1 MENLLLDIKDLS
13 EELLLVDNYINEF
26 LHTSGEMEE
35 VETILNCVNSTRG
48 KMIRPLLLLLAA
60 RFGPDYEAE
69 KQRLC
74 KMGALV
80 EIVHMASLV
89 HDDIIDDSP
98 LRRGRPTIQ
107 QQFGKDMAVYAGD
120 FMTSRVLRHLSAEQ
134 MNREGIII
142 GWTVEKMCRGELGQM
157 SCRWNTETSV
167 EEYLRNIFGKS
178 AALFVAAAQL
188 GGEGSGTSQN
198 IVGSL
203 TAIGEHL
210 GYMFQMRDDLLDFIS
225 AESKE
230 GKPVHKDFAD
240 GIYTLPVLYAFTQ
253 PSCGQRLREIA
264 RSDSTASGYGEL
276 LREMRQIVLQS
287 GGIDFCRQQME
298 NHAALAGRQVAALM
312 EQEMRLGLGL
322 GRLIEELL
330 FHSDTYQVL

>member
-1 MENLLLDIKDLS
+1 
-13 EELLLVDNYINEF
+13 
-26 LHTSGEMEE
+26 
-35 VETILNCVNSTRG
+35 
-48 KMIRPLLLLLAA
+48 
-60 RFGPDYEAE
+60 
-69 KQRLC
+69 
-74 KMGALV
+74 
-80 EIVHMASLV
+80 
-89 HDDIIDDSP
+89 
-98 LRRGRPTIQ
+98 
-107 QQFGKDMAVYAGD
+107 
-120 FMTSRVLRHLSAEQ
+120 
-134 MNREGIII
+134 
-142 GWTVEKMCRGELGQM
+142 M